1 MSATPEAAPAPGVFS
16 LSGFRTIWIAQFVS
30 IFGDFLALFGIISYI
45 TFRLHGNAVQVTTVN
60 IAYIIP
66 LAILGPLVG
75 VLVDHFNVK
84 QTMIASDVIRGC
96 LALGLL
102 WCRSVPQIALVL
114 FSLSVVSTLFIP
126 AQSITVRTIVPR
138 ESLLKANAALSQ
150 AFYLIRIVSPLVAG
164 ALVAW
169 LGERA
174 TFYIDTASFFASAL
188 LISTLVVNRP
198 PREGADKTLAGLTRD
213 FVEGNRFI
221 FTHAGL
227 SFVFLA
233 MAVAMFVLS
242 SFSPLISIFVR
253 DELHAGVLLF
263 GIVSAMVGVGLFAC
277 TMVMLV
283 RAGRKVE
290 PHVVL
295 YGLIALGVGTGI
307 LGVSHYAWLA
317 AVSTFTMGFAV
328 ALVLVP
334 AQTMSQQETPPEMV
348 GRVSS
353 TFMSMISLAQILGL
367 LLSGTLAERLGMR
380 NLFLSCAG
388 VLFLLAAG
396 GWLWLRRRTS
406 AGQEL
411 TTPVSSTNE

>member
-1 MSATPEAAPAPGVFS
+1 MSANPEATPAPGVFS
-16 LSGFRTIWIAQFVS
+16 LSGFRTIWIAQFIS

-66 LAILGPLVG
+66 LALLGPLVG

-84 QTMIASDVIRGC
+84 QTMIASDLVRGC

-102 WCRSVPQIALVL
+102 FCRSVPQIALVL
-114 FSLSVVSTLFIP
+114 ASLSIVSTLFIP

-138 ESLLKANAALSQ
+138 ESLLRANAALSQ
-150 AFYLIRIVSPLVAG
+150 AMYLIRIASPVVAG

-174 TFYIDTASFFASAL
+174 TFIIDTASFFASAL

-198 PREGADKTLAGLTRD
+198 PREGADKTLAGLSRD

-253 DELHAGVLLF
+253 DELHAGVFLY
-263 GIVSAMVGVGLFAC
+263 GVVSAMIGAGLMAC
-277 TMVMLV
+277 TVMFMLS
-283 RAGRKVE
+283 RGRKVE
-290 PHVVL
+290 PHVAL
-295 YGLIALGVGTGI
+295 YGLVALGVGTVI
-307 LGVSHYAWLA
+307 LGFSHYAWLA
-317 AVSTFTMGFAV
+317 GISTFTMGFAV

-367 LLSGTLAERLGMR
+367 LLSGSLAQHLGMR
-380 NLFLSCAG
+380 TLFHSCGAA
-388 VLFLLAAG
+388 LFVLAAG
-396 GWLWLRRRTS
+396 GWLWLRQRT
-406 AGQEL
+406 AARDL
-411 TTPVSSTNE
+411 TASVSSTE